1 MSKRGRKKK
10 LKLSIKPETI
20 KSVFAVLLILIGT
33 LSLWS
38 LLAPSYNLT
47 SIFYKYLSTF
57 FGSGKYIFPFAFIST
72 GIIMLWP
79 VNYKLLNLRISI
91 GLYFL
96 FSIVAALSESFSINS
111 GGMLGLF
118 ISKQLSTNI
127 GYVGNL
133 IVLFLGLFATLIF
146 ISDIPIPMIHAF
158 FENLSAKMRK
168 EKLSEEEDII
178 EADFDEDKSYDFEE
192 NSNLGSKYTVIPSM
206 AEPMDDKVVLAKKV
220 SKPKDSNKTIV
231 PSLPYVDKVWDYP
244 ALSLLDDADTTP
256 VDRGDVKKRAQ
267 IIEGTLKRFNIE
279 VKVVETNYGPSV
291 TQYALELDA
300 GSATQINS
308 VTKLE
313 KDLAMALASP
323 SGSVI
328 IQAPIPGRSLIGIEV
343 PNNNRSKVSLKTLL
357 NSDRMKQSKDK
368 LAIVLGL
375 DVTGT
380 PIIYNVAKMPHLL
393 VAGATGSG
401 KSVFLH
407 SLLFSILYRNSPS
420 ECKLIMIDPK
430 RVELT
435 VYESI
440 PHLITPVVTDISKA
454 PAVFKWAVNEMDRR
468 YKLFESAKVRNID
481 QYNDMSGFQALP
493 NIVIIVDELAELM
506 MSEPAEIEKAIQ
518 RLAQLSRAVGIHLIL
533 ATQRPSTNV
542 ITGTIKANIPS
553 RVSFNVTSNIDS
565 RVIIDQPGAE
575 KLLGKG
581 DMLFVPPDVSKPTR
595 IQGPNVS
602 DLEITKLTE
611 FLKNQGIEPEYN
623 EEVIKVASKS
633 ASSVADTPEDRDD
646 LYEEAKEIVID
657 AGKASASLLQRRL
670 SVGYAR
676 AARILDELEAGG
688 IISPANGSKPREVL
702 IQKEEEYEESEEEY
716 EETGEEAVETTK

>member
-10 LKLSIKPETI
+10 LKFNIKPETV
-20 KSVFAVLLILIGT
+20 KSVFAVFLIIFGA

-38 LLAPSYNLT
+38 LIAPTYNLT
-47 SIFYKYLSTF
+47 SLFFKYLTNV
-57 FGSGKYIFPFAFIST
+57 FGNGKYIFPLALIST

-79 VNYKLLNLRISI
+79 VNFKLLNLRIAI

-96 FSIVAALSESFSINS
+96 FSIVAGLSESFKDGS
-111 GGMLGLF
+111 GGMLGNF
-118 ISKQLSTNI
+118 IASQLSKNI

-133 IVLFLGLFATLIF
+133 IVLFLGLLANLIF
-146 ISDIPIPMIHAF
+146 ISDIPIPAIHAF
-158 FENLSAKMRK
+158 FENLTAKLNK
-168 EKLSEEEDII
+168 KSTDDEDIL
-178 EADFDEDKSYDFEE
+178 EPDFDEDRSFDFEE
-192 NSNLGSKYTVIPSM
+192 KPNVASKYTVIPSFS
-206 AEPMDDKVVLAKKV
+206 EPMEDKILTPKKAVKPEKAVKVVSPA
-220 SKPKDSNKTIV
+220 
-231 PSLPYVDKVWDYP
+231 LPYVDKVWDYP
-244 ALSLLDDADTTP
+244 SLTLLDEVDTTP

-267 IIEGTLKRFNIE
+267 IIEATLKKFNID

-300 GSATQINS
+300 NSSTQINS

-328 IQAPIPGRSLIGIEV
+328 IQAPIPGKSLIGIEV
-343 PNNNRSKVSLKTLL
+343 PNNNRSKVSIKALL
-357 NSDRMKQSKDK
+357 NSEKMKLSKDK
-368 LAIVLGL
+368 LAMVLGL
-375 DVTGT
+375 DVTGS
-380 PIIYNVAKMPHLL
+380 PIIYNIARMPHLL

-407 SLLFSILYRNSPS
+407 SVLFSILYRNSPS

-435 VYESI
+435 VYEGI
-440 PHLITPVVTDISKA
+440 PHLITPVVTDISKS

-481 QYNDMSGFQALP
+481 QYNEMSGFQALP
-493 NIVIIVDELAELM
+493 NIVIVVDELAELM

-553 RVSFNVTSNIDS
+553 RISFNVTSNIDS

-602 DLEITKLTE
+602 DGEISKLTE
-611 FLKNQGIEPEYN
+611 FLKNQGVEPEYN
-623 EEVIKVASKS
+623 EDVIKTPSKS
-633 ASSVADTPEDRDD
+633 SQSSADNVEDRDE
-646 LYEEAKEIVID
+646 YYAEAQDIVVD

-676 AARILDELEAGG
+676 AAKILDQLEAGG
-688 IISPANGSKPREVL
+688 VIGPANGSKPREIL
-702 IQKEEEYEESEEEY
+702 ISNNSEENSESDTPQSAD
-716 EETGEEAVETTK
+716 EVIESVN

>member
-10 LKLSIKPETI
+10 LKLNVKPETL
-20 KSVFAVLLILIGT
+20 KSVFAVMLILIGT

-38 LLAPSYNLT
+38 LLAPGYNLT
-47 SIFYKYLSTF
+47 SIFYKYLGIF
-57 FGSGKYIFPFAFIST
+57 FGSGKYIFPFALIFT
-72 GIIMLWP
+72 GTIMLWP
-79 VNYKLLNLRISI
+79 VNYRFLNLRISI

-96 FSIVAALSESFSINS
+96 FSIVAAISESFSVKT
-111 GGMLGLF
+111 GGMLGNF
-118 ISKQLSTNI
+118 ISNQLSSNI

-146 ISDIPIPMIHAF
+146 ISDIPIPVIHSF
-158 FENLSAKMRK
+158 FENLTS
-168 EKLSEEEDII
+168 KLKKKPMDEEEEIL
-178 EADFDEDKSYDFEE
+178 EADFDENKSFDYSED
-192 NSNLGSKYTVIPSM
+192 SNLASKYTVIPSM
-206 AEPMDDKVVLAKKV
+206 SEPQDDKVVMAKKV
-220 SKPKDSNKTIV
+220 TKPEKVVKVT

-244 ALSLLDDADTTP
+244 ALNLLDDMDMTP

-267 IIEGTLKRFNIE
+267 IIESTLKKFNID

-300 GSATQINS
+300 NSATQINS

-323 SGSVI
+323 SGSVL

-343 PNNNRSKVSLKTLL
+343 PNNNRSKVAIKTLL
-357 NSDRMKQSKDK
+357 NSEKMKQSKDK

-375 DVTGT
+375 DVTGS
-380 PIIYNVAKMPHLL
+380 PIIYNIAKMPHLL

-407 SLLFSILYRNSPS
+407 SLMFSILYRNSPS

-435 VYESI
+435 VYEGI

-454 PAVFKWAVNEMDRR
+454 PAVFKWAVAEMDRR

-481 QYNDMSGFQALP
+481 QYNEMSGFQALP

-506 MSEPAEIEKAIQ
+506 MSEPAEIERAIQ

-553 RVSFNVTSNIDS
+553 RISFNVTSNIDS

-602 DLEITKLTE
+602 DQEINKLTD

-623 EEVIKVASKS
+623 EEVIKAPSRS
-633 ASSVADTPEDRDD
+633 AANLSDNPEDRDEF
-646 LYEEAKEIVID
+646 YEEAQEIVVE

-676 AARILDELEAGG
+676 AAKILDQLEAGG
-688 IISPANGSKPREVL
+688 IIGPANGAKPREIL
-702 IQKEEEYEESEEEY
+702 IKNETEFEENVEENTS
-716 EETGEEAVETTK
+716 EAVESIS

>member
-10 LKLSIKPETI
+10 LKLSVKPETL
-20 KSVFAVLLILIGT
+20 KSVFAVLLILIGA

-38 LLAPSYNLT
+38 IIAPSYNLT
-47 SIFYKYLSTF
+47 SFFFKYLTQF
-57 FGSGKYIFPFAFIST
+57 FGNGKFIFPFALIST
-72 GIIMLWP
+72 GVIILWP
-79 VNYKLLNLRISI
+79 VNYRFLNLRICI

-96 FSIVAALSESFSINS
+96 FTIISALSESFSTNS
-111 GGMLGLF
+111 GGFLGYF
-118 ISKQLSTNI
+118 VSSQLSKNI

-133 IVLFLGLFATLIF
+133 IVLFLGLFADLIF
-146 ISDIPIPMIHAF
+146 ISDIPIPLIHSF
-158 FENLSAKMRK
+158 FENLSSKMK
-168 EKLSEEEDII
+168 KNNLDEEETV
-178 EADFDEDKSYDFEE
+178 EADFDEEKSFDFEQKG
-192 NSNLGSKYTVIPSM
+192 NIASKYTVIPSFS
-206 AEPMDDKVVLAKKV
+206 EPVEDKILVAKKSPKAEKV
-220 SKPKDSNKTIV
+220 SKTIV

-267 IIEGTLKRFNIE
+267 IIESTLKKFNIE

-300 GSATQINS
+300 NSATQINS

-343 PNNNRSKVSLKTLL
+343 PNNNRSKVSIKTLL
-357 NSDRMKQSKDK
+357 NSEKMKQSKDK

-380 PIIYNVAKMPHLL
+380 PIIYNIAKMPHLL

-420 ECKLIMIDPK
+420 ECQLVMIDPK

-440 PHLITPVVTDISKA
+440 PHLITPVVTDITKA
-454 PAVFKWAVNEMDRR
+454 PAVFKWAVSEMDRR

-481 QYNDMSGFQALP
+481 QYNEMSGFQALP
-493 NIVIIVDELAELM
+493 NIVMVVDELAELM

-553 RVSFNVTSNIDS
+553 RISFNVTSNIDS

-602 DLEITKLTE
+602 DVEINKLTD

-623 EEVIKVASKS
+623 EEVIKAPSKS
-633 ASSVADTPEDRDD
+633 SSNVAGNPEDRDEF
-646 LYEEAKEIVID
+646 YEEAKEIVID
-657 AGKASASLLQRRL
+657 ARKASASLLQRRL

-688 IISPANGSKPREVL
+688 VISPANGSKPRDVL
-702 IQKEEEYEESEEEY
+702 IKNEEEFEEDVEQNPQ
-716 EETGEEAVETTK
+716 EAVESNS

>member
-10 LKLSIKPETI
+10 LKLNVKPETL
-20 KSVFAVLLILIGT
+20 KSVFAVMLILIGT

-38 LLAPSYNLT
+38 LLAPGYNLT
-47 SIFYKYLSTF
+47 SIFYKYLGIF
-57 FGSGKYIFPFAFIST
+57 FGSGKYIFPFALIFT
-72 GIIMLWP
+72 GTIMLWP
-79 VNYKLLNLRISI
+79 VNYRFLNLRISI

-96 FSIVAALSESFSINS
+96 FSIVAAISESFSVKT
-111 GGMLGLF
+111 GGMLGNF
-118 ISKQLSTNI
+118 ISNQLSSNI

-146 ISDIPIPMIHAF
+146 ISDIPIPVIHSF
-158 FENLSAKMRK
+158 FENLTS
-168 EKLSEEEDII
+168 KLKKKPMDEEEEVL
-178 EADFDEDKSYDFEE
+178 EADFDENKSFDYSEE
-192 NSNLGSKYTVIPSM
+192 SNLASKYTVIPSM
-206 AEPMDDKVVLAKKV
+206 SEPQDDKVVVAKKV
-220 SKPKDSNKTIV
+220 TKPEKVVKVT

-244 ALSLLDDADTTP
+244 ALNLLDDMDMTP

-267 IIEGTLKRFNIE
+267 IIESTLKKFNID

-300 GSATQINS
+300 NSATQINS

-323 SGSVI
+323 SGSVL

-343 PNNNRSKVSLKTLL
+343 PNNNRSKVAIKTLL
-357 NSDRMKQSKDK
+357 NSEKMKQSKDK

-375 DVTGT
+375 DVTGS
-380 PIIYNVAKMPHLL
+380 PIIYNIAKMPHLL

-407 SLLFSILYRNSPS
+407 SLMFSILYRNSPS

-435 VYESI
+435 VYEGI

-454 PAVFKWAVNEMDRR
+454 PAVFKWAVAEMDRR

-481 QYNDMSGFQALP
+481 QYNEMSGFQALP
-493 NIVIIVDELAELM
+493 NIVMIVDELAELM
-506 MSEPAEIEKAIQ
+506 MSEPAEIERAIQ

-553 RVSFNVTSNIDS
+553 RISFNVTSNIDS

-602 DLEITKLTE
+602 DQEINKLTD

-623 EEVIKVASKS
+623 EEVIKAPSRS
-633 ASSVADTPEDRDD
+633 AANLSDNPEDRDEF
-646 LYEEAKEIVID
+646 YEEAQEIVVE

-676 AARILDELEAGG
+676 AAKILDQLEAGG
-688 IISPANGSKPREVL
+688 IIGPANGAKPREIL
-702 IQKEEEYEESEEEY
+702 IKNESESEENI
-716 EETGEEAVETTK
+716 EENTSEAVESIS